1 MSIEGL
7 EDFEC
12 FEAANGVTYSI
23 SRRNPKGEPV
33 EGRLCVPCSD
43 PGVLGLVL
51 SICGPW
57 ENDQEAHRHLAR
69 AALKAMPR
77 LSA

>member
-23 SRRNPKGEPV
+23 SRRNSKGEPV

-43 PGVLGLVL
+43 PGVQQLVL
-51 SICGPW
+51 RICGPW
-57 ENDQEAHRHLAR
+57 ENDREAHRHLAI
-69 AALKAMPR
+69 AAVNAVTRR
-77 LSA
+77 LA